1 MVHRGQSLI
10 KGDKCCDPKCFRDE
24 RRVVEES
31 TLLTTVVQLQPVKMI
46 LLFSAR
52 SIGRTHTTEEH
63 CSCVKIRSE
72 FKVAASSVGKGQLT
86 SLVQNEHRGYW
97 QKDRSKTTLVSKAD
111 GLHECESRNTSDLLI
126 RIALMPKQEDN
137 GENRSWCPS
146 VILNAYQCMESHFCY
161 NVCM

>member
-52 SIGRTHTTEEH
+52 
-63 CSCVKIRSE
+63 
-72 FKVAASSVGKGQLT
+72 
-86 SLVQNEHRGYW
+86 
-97 QKDRSKTTLVSKAD
+97 
-111 GLHECESRNTSDLLI
+111 
-126 RIALMPKQEDN
+126 
-137 GENRSWCPS
+137 
-146 VILNAYQCMESHFCY
+146 
-161 NVCM
+161 